1 MRKVDPAKHR
11 ARRRHI
17 LNAAAELFAT
27 RGLDGTTT
35 AEICRAAEMSSG
47 NLFHYFSSKRDIFA
61 AIVTNDDDNE
71 TAERLAAA
79 QANDDPWAGL
89 VGFVDHLAAPAA
101 EPHVPGL
108 VMEAMLQAYRDPELA
123 ELLERDAQDEQGG
136 IVSLLTRA
144 ADAGQI
150 DTALDPEQAASWV
163 MALIGALYLRAA
175 TDDGF
180 DAGQEM
186 PMLRLILQRFLRAEP
201 R

>member
-1 MRKVDPAKHR
+1 MRKVDPVKHR

-17 LNAAAELFAT
+17 MSAAAELFAT

-79 QANDDPWAGL
+79 QADDDPWAGL
-89 VGFVDHLAAPAA
+89 VGFVDHLAAPAT

-108 VMEAMLQAYRDPELA
+108 VVEAMLQAYRDPELA

-136 IVSLLTRA
+136 IVSLLIRA

-150 DTALDPEQAASWV
+150 DAALDPEQAASWV
-163 MALIGALYLRAA
+163 MALIGAFYLRAA

-180 DAGQEM
+180 DTGQEM

-201 R
+201 G

>member
-101 EPHVPGL
+101 ERHVPGL

-136 IVSLLTRA
+136 IESLLTRA

-163 MALIGALYLRAA
+163 MAVIGALYLRAA